1 MAILS
6 LERSLQ
12 CIMGYLLW
20 IHKQFGLH
28 MAFLCKKITNSDIQ
42 KFPLKTHFFVFLN
55 IDSFLY
61 WYVLIW

>member
-1 MAILS
+1 
-6 LERSLQ
+6 
-12 CIMGYLLW
+12 MGYLLW

-55 IDSFLY
+55 TDSFLY